1 MRVAFLTTEA
11 EYSPW
16 AEAIRGHAERL
27 DHSVAI
33 VLAGG
38 ASWPGFP
45 TATRIEECDDGF
57 DVALAFGW
65 RACTELFQL
74 EAKAYAY
81 WVPALED
88 ALMWAGDEKRFLAT
102 LTYDLPVHL
111 IAETRA
117 VEQALRERAPE
128 ASISLVP
135 MGVDPAPFQRA
146 AASNG
151 GPLRLLVADAQPDF
165 AAAVIAAASR
175 PVEARFIRGL
185 HNDESRFEG
194 MTVVDAPLLADRARL
209 YAEADAVLELARAEA
224 PLRAAVEAQHA
235 GVPAVV
241 TPSLGHDEV
250 VADGESAIVV
260 DWDDVPGTAN
270 ALDRLAA
277 APELQRRLGDGALAR
292 AGTWPRPGEATAALD
307 KALKRALD
315 EPPDRHWPRRLI
327 LNARAA
333 VEGVARERHAIETSY
348 RDIEKRWQMDK
359 PAWFVGNALRPLW
372 RPAQKLLHLWRRLKR
387 TPKA

>member
-1 MRVAFLTTEA
+1 MRIAFLTTED

-27 DHSVAI
+27 EHDVTI
-33 VLAGG
+33 VLGG
-38 ASWPGFP
+38 GKSWSGFSG
-45 TATRIEECDDGF
+45 TRIEEVQGDF

-65 RACTELFQL
+65 RACTEVFQL
-74 EAKAYAY
+74 EARAYAY

-135 MGVDPAPFQRA
+135 AAVDPAPFARA
-146 AASNG
+146 AGSNG

-165 AAAVIAAASR
+165 AAAVIAAASG

-194 MTVVDAPLLADRARL
+194 VTVVDAPLLADRARL

-224 PLRAAVEAQHA
+224 PLRAAVEALHA

-241 TPSLGHDEV
+241 TPALGHEEV
-250 VADGESAIVV
+250 VTDGESAIVV

-277 APELQRRLGDGALAR
+277 APELQRRLGEGALAR
-292 AGTWPRPGEATAALD
+292 AGDWPRPEAATAALEQ
-307 KALKRALD
+307 ALQRALD

-348 RDIEKRWQMDK
+348 REIEKRWQMDK

-372 RPAQKLLHLWRRLKR
+372 KPAQKLLHLWRRLTGR
-387 TPKA
+387 R

>member
-16 AEAIRGHAERL
+16 AESIRGHAERL
-27 DHSVAI
+27 DHDVTI

-38 ASWPGFP
+38 QSWAGIP
-45 TATRIEECDDGF
+45 ATRIEAVSGDF

-65 RACTELFQL
+65 RACVELFQL
-74 EAKAYAY
+74 EARAYAY

-102 LTYDLPVHL
+102 MTYDLPVHL
-111 IAETRA
+111 IAETHA
-117 VEQALRERAPE
+117 LEQALRERAPE
-128 ASISLVP
+128 AAISLVP
-135 MGVDPAPFQRA
+135 AAVDPAPFERA
-146 AASNG
+146 GEWNG

-194 MTVVDAPLLADRARL
+194 VTVVDAPLLADRARL

-224 PLRAAVEAQHA
+224 PLRAAPEAFHA
-235 GVPAVV
+235 GLPAVV

-250 VADGESAIVV
+250 VTDGESAIVV

-277 APELQRRLGDGALAR
+277 APDLKRRLAEGALAR
-292 AGTWPRPGEATAALD
+292 AGEWPRPADATAALD
-307 KALKRALD
+307 AALRRSLD

-348 RDIEKRWQMDK
+348 REIEKRWQMDR

-372 RPAQKLLHLWRRLKR
+372 KPAQKLLHLWRRLAGR
-387 TPKA
+387 R